1 MLGRMSWLDWEL
13 RRRWVGCRKGFT
25 MAVGGAE
32 DEVEVERGGR
42 FISHGIAAYGRTCIK
57 G

>member
-1 MLGRMSWLDWEL
+1 MSWLDWEL